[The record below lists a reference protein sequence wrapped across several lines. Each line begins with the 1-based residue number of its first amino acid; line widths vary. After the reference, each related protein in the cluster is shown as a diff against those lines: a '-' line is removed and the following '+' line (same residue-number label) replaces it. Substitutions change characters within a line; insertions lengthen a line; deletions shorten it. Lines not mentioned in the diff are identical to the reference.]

1 MPSKPTTTF
10 LPLQHHKSNQDRRQY
25 RNDDS
30 CSYGSSSQKV
40 CVFGSLPGSTSSF
53 KTATSPAH
61 STKALPHHR
70 KRVFSEDFSSLHQ
83 DDFWSHPLGVVVGLS
98 SSFTYTS
105 LFSQQK
111 NRRHSFSQDAAN
123 QGSQSP
129 RWAPDLATSRR
140 NFIPSIPK
148 ASFSSS
154 HLHPPVLS
162 VQNKVIY

>member
-1 MPSKPTTTF
+1 MR
-10 LPLQHHKSNQDRRQY
+10 PL
-25 RNDDS
+25 
-30 CSYGSSSQKV
+30 G
-40 CVFGSLPGSTSSF
+40 LTSSF

-61 STKALPHHR
+61 STKALHHHR
-70 KRVFSEDFSSLHQ
+70 ERVFSEDFSSLHQ
-83 DDFWSHPLGVVVGLS
+83 DDFWSHPVGAVVGLS

-105 LFSQQK
+105 LLSQQK

-148 ASFSSS
+148 ASFSPRPQFSPSSPCSLCPKQS
-154 HLHPPVLS
+154 HLLITMNRIVCGS
-162 VQNKVIY
+162 TGTRTNFQIQAR